1 MHKRITV
8 QPSGVQTNG
17 DTDGHRAGASRLSQR
32 RAAASW
38 HRPGRKIEIDL
49 LPNGKA
55 ALTAARSAGSIH
67 ALAGWLKHKT
77 NGAVLSIDELNDAIS
92 SAANRATTAE

>member
-1 MHKRITV
+1 MAILTV
-8 QPSGVQTNG
+8 TERGQVTFRKDVLQHLGIGP
-17 DTDGHRAGASRLSQR
+17 AE
-32 RAAASW
+32 
-38 HRPGRKIEIDL
+38 KIEIDL

>member
-1 MHKRITV
+1 M
-8 QPSGVQTNG
+8 
-17 DTDGHRAGASRLSQR
+17 
-32 RAAASW
+32 
-38 HRPGRKIEIDL
+38 
-49 LPNGKA
+49 PNGKA

-67 ALAGWLKHKT
+67 ALAGCLKHKT

>member
-1 MHKRITV
+1 MAILTV
-8 QPSGVQTNG
+8 TERGQVTFRKDVLQHLGIGP
-17 DTDGHRAGASRLSQR
+17 AE
-32 RAAASW
+32 
-38 HRPGRKIEIDL
+38 KIEIDL

-77 NGAVLSIDELNDAIS
+77 NGSVLSIDELNDAIS

>member
-1 MHKRITV
+1 MAILTV
-8 QPSGVQTNG
+8 TERGQVTFRKDVLQHLGIGP
-17 DTDGHRAGASRLSQR
+17 AE
-32 RAAASW
+32 
-38 HRPGRKIEIDL
+38 KIEIDL

-77 NGAVLSIDELNDAIS
+77 NGAVVSIDELNDAIS

>member
-1 MHKRITV
+1 MAILTVTERGQITFRKDV
-8 QPSGVQTNG
+8 LQHLGIG
-17 DTDGHRAGASRLSQR
+17 
-32 RAAASW
+32 
-38 HRPGRKIEIDL
+38 PGEKIEIDL

-67 ALAGWLKHKT
+67 ALAGYLKHKT

>member
-1 MHKRITV
+1 MAILTV
-8 QPSGVQTNG
+8 TERGQVTFRKDVLQHLGIGP
-17 DTDGHRAGASRLSQR
+17 AE
-32 RAAASW
+32 
-38 HRPGRKIEIDL
+38 KIEIDL

-67 ALAGWLKHKT
+67 ALAGCLKHKT